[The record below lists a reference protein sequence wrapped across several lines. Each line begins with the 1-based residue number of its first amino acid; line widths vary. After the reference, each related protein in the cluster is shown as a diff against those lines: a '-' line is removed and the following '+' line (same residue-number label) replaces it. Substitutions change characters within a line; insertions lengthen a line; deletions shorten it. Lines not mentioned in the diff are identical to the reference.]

1 MSLKNKLEALN
12 NAWTQLAEV
21 VKKKFQV
28 LQSKCDESNRKL
40 ETALKESQRLAELL
54 NKSEQENSENE
65 KVLEQLL
72 KEFKELAGEL
82 G

>member
-12 NAWTQLAEV
+12 NAWTQLAEA
-21 VKKKFQV
+21 VKKKIQG
-28 LQSKCDESNRKL
+28 LQSQCDESNRKL
-40 ETALKESQRLAELL
+40 ELSLKEQ
-54 NKSEQENSENE
+54 KENE

>member
-40 ETALKESQRLAELL
+40 ELSLKEQ
-54 NKSEQENSENE
+54 KENE
-65 KVLEQLL
+65 AVLEQLL